1 MVIVVV
7 VDCFVDKSNGT
18 AVSANNLVKTL
29 RQKGHI
35 VRVVAPYVEGNGA
48 YRVDERYIPFV
59 TEISHKQHMHF
70 GKADKKVLR
79 EAFDGADI
87 IHFFLPF
94 KLEIIGVKIA
104 KEMKV
109 PYICGFHLQP
119 ENITYNA
126 HLTWIPLIHQFI
138 FWLFKYRIYRHTKYI
153 HCPSQL
159 IADELKRHNY
169 NSKLYVISNGFTP
182 KLRKLEKIKKDDYFH
197 IAMTGRYTQEKR
209 QDLLIEAV
217 YLSKYEKQIKLHIK
231 GLGPRE
237 AEYKNLASKLTYGA
251 DLGFV
256 SDEELENLYSYV
268 DLYVHTSDVDIESI
282 ATLEAI
288 SNGIVPIISDFYE
301 EKELNTILLL
311 LSINIFFSI
320 VAIVPNAMLLK
331 EKRFKF
337 IAVRTFVIQFVLG
350 VISVVAA
357 YNGLGIYSLVINPI
371 GSSLLLFVTSYKA
384 YPVKWNRIQR
394 QSIKKKSAQIS
405 RQTQKS
411 SLWAL

>member
-209 QDLLIEAV
+209 QELLIEAV

-237 AEYKNLASKLTYGA
+237 EEYKKLASKLTYGA

-288 SNGIVPIISDFYE
+288 SNGIVPIISDSKTSATKQFALNNDCLFKAGDARDLAKKIDFFIENQHYL
-301 EKELNTILLL
+301 KELSSKYESVASRYDLSSCVDKMIDLYKEAILD
-311 LSINIFFSI
+311 
-320 VAIVPNAMLLK
+320 
-331 EKRFKF
+331 FK
-337 IAVRTFVIQFVLG
+337 V
-350 VISVVAA
+350 S
-357 YNGLGIYSLVINPI
+357 
-371 GSSLLLFVTSYKA
+371 
-384 YPVKWNRIQR
+384 
-394 QSIKKKSAQIS
+394 
-405 RQTQKS
+405 
-411 SLWAL
+411 

>member
-1 MVIVVV
+1 MVVVVV
-7 VDCFVDKSNGT
+7 VDCFIDKSNGT

-35 VRVVAPYVEGNGA
+35 VRIVAPYIEGEGA
-48 YRVDERYIPFV
+48 YRVSERYIPLV
-59 TEISHKQHMHF
+59 SEISHKQHMHF
-70 GKADKKVLR
+70 GKADKKVFK
-79 EAFDGADI
+79 EAFNGADI

-94 KLEIIGVKIA
+94 KLEIIGIKVA
-104 KEMKV
+104 REMHI

-126 HLTWIPLIHQFI
+126 HLTWIPFIHPLI
-138 FWLFKYRIYRHTKYI
+138 FWLFKYRMYKYVKHI

-182 KLRKLEKIKKDDYFH
+182 KLKKLQKIKKDDYFH

-237 AEYKNLASKLTYGA
+237 EEYKKLASKLTNGA

-288 SNGIVPIISDFYE
+288 SNGITPIISDSKTSATKQFALNDHCLFKAGDARDLAKKIDFFIENQHYL
-301 EKELNTILLL
+301 KELSCEYEKVALKYDLSSCVDKMIDLYKEAILD
-311 LSINIFFSI
+311 
-320 VAIVPNAMLLK
+320 
-331 EKRFKF
+331 FK
-337 IAVRTFVIQFVLG
+337 V
-350 VISVVAA
+350 S
-357 YNGLGIYSLVINPI
+357 
-371 GSSLLLFVTSYKA
+371 
-384 YPVKWNRIQR
+384 
-394 QSIKKKSAQIS
+394 
-405 RQTQKS
+405 
-411 SLWAL
+411 